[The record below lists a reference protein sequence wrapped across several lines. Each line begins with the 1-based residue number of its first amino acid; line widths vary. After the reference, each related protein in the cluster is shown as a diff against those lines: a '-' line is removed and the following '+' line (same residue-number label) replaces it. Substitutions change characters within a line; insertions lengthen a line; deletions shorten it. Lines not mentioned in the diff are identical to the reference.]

1 MEKLEEEGIQ
11 VGRLTKA
18 TKSIHGAEMAK
29 GQTLNLIIIATS
41 NAIQTTGPFHV
52 SIN

>member
-11 VGRLTKA
+11 VGRLTEA

-29 GQTLNLIIIATS
+29 SGQTLNAAMALS
-41 NAIQTTGPFHV
+41 KVNL
-52 SIN
+52 